1 MMPAKE
7 SVTLNEERI
16 KEFLGAFPREFMQL
30 GPQEQLLSAGIYRL
44 LASKAAPV
52 SLAKLA
58 DSLEMTADDV
68 QRILAGWTGLYFDH
82 ADHIIGYWGLSIREM
97 GHRFI
102 VDGNTLYT
110 WCAWDALF
118 IPRIIGKTAQV
129 ESVDPETKEII
140 QLTVSP
146 ERVVAVEPRN
156 AVTSFMIPRADEMR
170 SDVIKSFCHYLHFFT
185 SQETAEKWVSAS
197 EKKADLVI
205 LSLVEAYRIGVEKNR
220 LQYGES
226 VVAPVT
232 DVAA

>member
-1 MMPAKE
+1 MMPAEE

-52 SLAKLA
+52 SLVELA
-58 DSLEMTADDV
+58 DSLEMTTDDV
-68 QRILAGWTGLYFDH
+68 QEILAGWTGLYYDH
-82 ADHIIGYWGLSIREM
+82 ADHIIGYWGLSIQGM

-110 WCAWDALF
+110 WCAWDSLF
-118 IPRIIGKTAQV
+118 IPQIIGKTAQV
-129 ESVDPETKEII
+129 QSVDPETKEII

-185 SQETAEKWVSAS
+185 SQETAKKWVSAS
-197 EKKADLVI
+197 ERKADLVI
-205 LSLVEAYRIGVEKNR
+205 LSLIEAYRIGVEKNR
-220 LQYGES
+220 LQYGETIG
-226 VVAPVT
+226 APVAGA
-232 DVAA
+232 VA